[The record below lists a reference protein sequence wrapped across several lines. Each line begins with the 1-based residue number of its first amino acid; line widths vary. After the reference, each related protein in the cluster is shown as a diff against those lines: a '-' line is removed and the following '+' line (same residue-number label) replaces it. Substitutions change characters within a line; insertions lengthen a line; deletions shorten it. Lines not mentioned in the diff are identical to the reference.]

1 MKKTA
6 VLTVGLGAA
15 LASSDDPGVVD
26 VGTAV
31 LGIGLAQAVGFFA
44 ADTPKKP
51 EPAVVGRAKAIALND
66 AAVMGMIK

>member
-31 LGIGLAQAVGFFA
+31 LGIGLAQAVGLFA
-44 ADTPKKP
+44 ADTPRKP
-51 EPAVVGRAKAIALND
+51 EPAVVGRANVIALND

>member
-31 LGIGLAQAVGFFA
+31 LGIGLAQAVGLFTAEPQKKLDPVVATRA
-44 ADTPKKP
+44 A
-51 EPAVVGRAKAIALND
+51 VIAQTD
-66 AAVMGMIK
+66 AAFMGPRS